1 MESTS
6 NGRQDNYAAGVNPTL
21 PENLFAA
28 IEQCNVIAVEDLL
41 AKGADPDEVDLHAY
55 QATPLSHACSHGDEA
70 SVRVLLEAKASPDS
84 AAFAPP
90 LVAATEHGFA
100 NLVTLL
106 VKAGANVNAADE
118 SGASAL
124 WMAAA
129 HGFTDIARIL
139 VEVGA
144 NREQAD
150 SDGKLPAI
158 VALENGHAALSG
170 YLNAPDKYPATH
182 SLWRGSK
189 KRAKQA
195 AEARRTQVID
205 KAMGKDALGAA
216 STEPEWTFSGGIAH
230 GPHATQ
236 DFVSVAAS
244 GNLELV
250 GRMLD
255 AGLSPDWTM
264 SQGTPTA
271 LMQAANSGELAVVD
285 LLLARGAQVNHR
297 TDKGLT
303 ALHMALYKP
312 SARVHGPILRS
323 LLTAGADVNQA
334 DGDGQRPLQRALG
347 HAVPAL
353 VKMLLEAGAD
363 PFIRDR
369 AGRMPADWAPT
380 GGKHAEA
387 LRELLESARQGRTAD

>member
-1 MESTS
+1 MESVS
-6 NGRQDNYAAGVNPTL
+6 KKCRDKYAASVKPHT
-21 PENLFAA
+21 PEDLFAA

-70 SVRVLLEAKASPDS
+70 SVRVLLEAKASPDT

-106 VKAGANVNAADE
+106 VKAGAAVDAADE
-118 SGASAL
+118 RGASAL
-124 WMAAA
+124 WTVAAN
-129 HGFTDIARIL
+129 GFADIARIL
-139 VEVGA
+139 VEAGA

-150 SDGKLPAI
+150 SDGKRPAI
-158 VALENGHAALSG
+158 VALENGHTALSG

-205 KAMGKDALGAA
+205 KAMGKAPGDAA
-216 STEPEWTFSGGIAH
+216 SAEPEWTFSGGIAH
-230 GPHATQ
+230 GPYVTQ

-250 GRMLD
+250 RRMLD
-255 AGLSPDWTM
+255 SGLSPDWTM

-323 LLTAGADVNQA
+323 LLAAGADANQA
-334 DGDGQRPLQRALG
+334 DGEGQRPLQRALG
-347 HAVPAL
+347 HAVPEL
-353 VKMLLEAGAD
+353 VQVLLEAGAD
-363 PFIRDR
+363 PFLRDR
-369 AGRMPADWAPT
+369 AGRVPADWAPT
-380 GGKHAEA
+380 SGKHAEA
-387 LRELLESARQGRTAD
+387 IRELLESARRKQTTD